1 MKTRFSAAAVIAAFA
16 LLSMPPVSAHHSL
29 NAEFDQDKTVT
40 VKGVMTSIEWINPHI
55 FFYVDVME
63 NGTKATWAIETFPPN
78 HMRSK
83 YGLTKAVLGQ
93 GVIGTTREVTV
104 ELRPATS
111 GKKLGWLEQI
121 TYPDGHSIKL
131 AVDPGSPEAR

>member
-1 MKTRFSAAAVIAAFA
+1 
-16 LLSMPPVSAHHSL
+16 MPPVTAHHSL
-29 NAEFDQDKTVT
+29 NAEFDQNKTVT

-63 NGTKATWAIETFPPN
+63 GGTKTTWAIETFPPN

-93 GVIGTTREVTV
+93 GVLGTTREVTV
-104 ELRPATS
+104 EVRPATS

-131 AVDPGSPEAR
+131 VVDPGSAEAR

>member
-1 MKTRFSAAAVIAAFA
+1 MTTRFCAAVIAACA
-16 LLSMPPVSAHHSL
+16 LLSTLPVSAHHSL
-29 NAEFDQDKTVT
+29 NAEFDQNKTVK

-63 NGTKATWAIETFPPN
+63 NGAKTTWAIETFPPN

-93 GVIGTTREVTV
+93 GVLGTTREV
-104 ELRPATS
+104 
-111 GKKLGWLEQI
+111 
-121 TYPDGHSIKL
+121 
-131 AVDPGSPEAR
+131 

>member
-1 MKTRFSAAAVIAAFA
+1 MKTRFSAVVIAACA
-16 LLSMPPVSAHHSL
+16 LLSTPPVSGHHSL
-29 NAEFDQDKTVT
+29 NAEFDQNKTVT

-63 NGTKATWAIETFPPN
+63 GGTKTTWAIETFPPN

-93 GVIGTTREVTV
+93 GVLGTTREVSV
-104 ELRPATS
+104 EVRPATS

-131 AVDPGSPEAR
+131 AVEAGSAEAR

>member
-1 MKTRFSAAAVIAAFA
+1 MKTRFSAIVIAAFA
-16 LLSMPPVSAHHSL
+16 LLAMLPVSAHHSL

-63 NGTKATWAIETFPPN
+63 NGVKTTWAIETFPPN

-131 AVDPGSPEAR
+131 AADPGSPEAR